1 MICNKMLVTKQLLF
15 LKVMLVKKDEASKK
29 SVINILKVLYFFEY
43 IFLYLIEIVII
54 VNHLTLAYLN

>member
-1 MICNKMLVTKQLLF
+1 MLVTKQLLF